1 MSSLTSVVDL
11 RKSSMTTLDDKH
23 YRAKITKRVDLA
35 PELWMIR
42 IDPGAEFKFTPG
54 QYATLGVEGEEK
66 RSERPYS
73 IASSPYEKEIEF
85 FFELVPHGE
94 LTPQIY
100 ALKTG
105 DEVLIRKASKGRFV
119 LDTASGRKN
128 HLLVCTVTGV
138 APYVSFVR
146 TLYKDWKEGKFQ
158 ADHKLFLL

>member
-1 MSSLTSVVDL
+1 
-11 RKSSMTTLDDKH
+11 MTTMSDKH
-23 YRAKITKRVDLA
+23 YRARITKRVDLA

-73 IASSPYEKEIEF
+73 IASSPYENESSSSL
-85 FFELVPHGE
+85 ELVPYGE
-94 LTPQIY
+94 LTPQIH

-105 DEVLIRKASKGRFV
+105 DGIAHPQSSKGRFV

-128 HLLVCTVTGV
+128 TFRLFCT
-138 APYVSFVR
+138 
-146 TLYKDWKEGKFQ
+146 W
-158 ADHKLFLL
+158 

>member
-1 MSSLTSVVDL
+1 MSSFATTAPTFRKTKMATS
-11 RKSSMTTLDDKH
+11 DDKH
-23 YRAKITKRVDLA
+23 HRAKIVRRVDLA

-73 IASSPYEKEIEF
+73 IASSPYENEVEF

-94 LTPQIY
+94 LTPQIHP
-100 ALKTG
+100 LKTG
-105 DEVLIRKASKGRFV
+105 DERLMRKASKGRFV
-119 LDTASGRKN
+119 LDTQSGRN
-128 HLLVCTVTGV
+128 RHLLICTVTGV

-146 TLYKDWKEGKFQ
+146 TL
-158 ADHKLFLL
+158 